1 MIDAPQD
8 FTERPAGRRPRSQMP
23 GEARTALRVVA
34 RDENAAAARKLV
46 ACTRTARMRACELR
60 SAGHHADLVHA
71 MAASEVARA
80 LTCSQ
85 QVAETYIGIG
95 AMLLDRT
102 PKIREAFLAG
112 DIDHRRVAAIERA
125 LRHTI
130 GPVVEQIEDAVL
142 AAARET
148 TPGPL
153 EREVERLA
161 LLADPDS
168 AEAGRRIAKTQRRTA
183 VFPRSYGMAVFH
195 AFLAADEAQ
204 RVQGALTDIAAT
216 VCADDPR
223 PIDQLRADALVVLAE
238 GGDWLT
244 CRCPHSDCR
253 RKSSPAAPRRRPPH
267 VFVHIDLAT
276 LIRLA
281 DDPAVLAGYGP
292 IAPEYARLLAMNA
305 TWQLFIT
312 EGRTLAEHWHA
323 ANDARPGRPVAARP
337 RQDGRTDEQQPS
349 RRPLPAQRL
358 PAALPAASTTAPAD
372 APAVD
377 DESTDATVAYPHLKI
392 GPPLDPDYEEFLLA
406 AYEKQRRARQAE
418 RDEARRIC
426 QTSPALHPG
435 AAFGRARPA
444 PPMLHV
450 DPAPRTRG
458 RGPVCGD
465 AAMRARIIDRLVHD
479 PALRSGLTADGHG
492 GFDKP
497 PAGALTY
504 RPGTAL
510 RTAVRL
516 RDGHCRHP
524 GCAVIAAHC
533 DIDHVVPFDHRDPR
547 RGGWTIENNLQ
558 CLCRLHHRLKT
569 AGYSR
574 VHMLAGGAQWW
585 SHDDGGQAVTL
596 PAGRRFRFTSP
607 TPTTAPDDS
616 PPPF

>member
-1 MIDAPQD
+1 MIEAPQD

-23 GEARTALRVVA
+23 GKTRAALDA
-34 RDENAAAARKLV
+34 LSRDENAAAARKLV
-46 ACTRTARMRACELR
+46 ACTRTARTRAGALR

-71 MAASEVARA
+71 MAASEVARV

-112 DIDHRRVAAIERA
+112 DLDHRRVAAIERA

-130 GPVVEQIEDAVL
+130 GPVVDQIEDEVL
-142 AAARET
+142 AAAREM

-153 EREVERLA
+153 EREVERLT
-161 LLADPDS
+161 LLADPAS
-168 AEAGRRIAKTQRRTA
+168 AEAGRRIAQTQRRTA
-183 VFPRSYGMAVFH
+183 VFPRAYGMAVFH

-204 RVQGALTDIAAT
+204 RVQGALSDIAAT
-216 VCADDPR
+216 VCPEDPR
-223 PIDQLRADALVVLAE
+223 DKDQLRADALVVLAE
-238 GGDWLT
+238 GGDRLT
-244 CRCPHSDCR
+244 CRCPHPECR
-253 RKSSPAAPRRRPPH
+253 RKSSPAAPRHRPPH
-267 VFVHIDLAT
+267 VFVHVDLAT

-281 DDPAVLAGYGP
+281 EDPAVLAGYGP

-323 ANDARPGRPVAARP
+323 ANDAHRTPSAARP
-337 RQDGRTDEQQPS
+337 RQDGRTAEQPPS
-349 RRPLPAQRL
+349 RHPLPAQRL
-358 PAALPAASTTAPAD
+358 PAALSAAPATAPAD
-372 APAVD
+372 APEEE
-377 DESTDATVAYPHLKI
+377 DEPTDAGVAYPHLKI
-392 GPPLDPDYEEFLLA
+392 GPPLDPDYEEFLNA
-406 AYEKQRRARQAE
+406 AYEKQCRARQAE

-426 QTSPALHPG
+426 QTSPALRPG
-435 AAFGRARPA
+435 TAFGRARPA
-444 PPMLHV
+444 PPMLQV
-450 DPAPRTRG
+450 DHPPRISGQRPA
-458 RGPVCGD
+458 CSD
-465 AAMRARIIDRLVHD
+465 AVLRARIIDRLVHD
-479 PALRSGLTADGHG
+479 PALRSGLTSDGHG
-492 GFDKP
+492 GFDRP

-504 RPGTAL
+504 RPGSAL

-524 GCAVIAAHC
+524 GCAVIAARC

-547 RGGWTIENNLQ
+547 RGGWTIESNLQ

-585 SHDDGGQAVTL
+585 CHDDGGQAVTL
-596 PAGRRFRFTSP
+596 PAGRRLGFTPLAP
-607 TPTTAPDDS
+607 TPASDDS
-616 PPPF
+616 PPPY